1 MVWIIR
7 KGWFLSNLSGEI
19 PVMYQILLRIISWF
33 QIKFS
38 YFLHKST
45 FYTSSSLHHLVH
57 SLDLLK
63 WKINLKFHT
72 FWPIPPQDIS
82 NLFMFLE
89 TISFAVLPVRK
100 LVWLWNWYHLVTF
113 FIRILFLHLPSS
125 FMVSTLSSN

>member
-45 FYTSSSLHHLVH
+45 FYTSSSLHHLAH

-72 FWPIPPQDIS
+72 FWPIPPLRYFKPIHVPKD
-82 NLFMFLE
+82 NLFCSVASE
-89 TISFAVLPVRK
+89 EISVVME
-100 LVWLWNWYHLVTF
+100 LVSFGDIFHKNTF
-113 FIRILFLHLPSS
+113 FTSSKFLYGLYPI
-125 FMVSTLSSN
+125 